1 MYTIERKTGGATVK
15 KTLDEKLR
23 EELNSLKKGTRL
35 ERELRGCVTCTEYFD
50 KLRESL
56 MSLHKDENIQSAY

>member
-15 KTLDEKLR
+15 KTPDERLR

-35 ERELRGCVTCTEYFD
+35 EQELHECVTCTEYFD
-50 KLRESL
+50 KLRETYL
-56 MSLHKDENIQSAY
+56 GLHQNERL

>member
-15 KTLDEKLR
+15 KTPDENLR

-50 KLRESL
+50 KLRETYL
-56 MSLHKDENIQSAY
+56 SLHANE